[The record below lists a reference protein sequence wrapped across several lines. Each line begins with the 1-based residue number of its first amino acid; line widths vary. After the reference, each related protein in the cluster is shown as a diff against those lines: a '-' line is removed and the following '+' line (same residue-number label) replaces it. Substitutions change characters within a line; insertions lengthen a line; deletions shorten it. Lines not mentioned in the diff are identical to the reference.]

1 MLDTRQKLLRMAN
14 QIADFFAPY
23 KDDEAVAGIHEH
35 IHNFWT
41 PGMRREFRAFV
52 GEEPEGLN
60 PRIAAAMKR
69 FDVAPDS
76 PIDKATATASPA
88 EGGQAASDAG

>member
-23 KDDEAVAGIHEH
+23 KEDEAIAGIHEH

-41 PGMRREFRAFV
+41 PGMRREFRAYV
-52 GEEPEGLN
+52 AAEAAGVN
-60 PRIAAAMKR
+60 ARIIEAMKR

-88 EGGQAASDAG
+88 EGGEAASDAG